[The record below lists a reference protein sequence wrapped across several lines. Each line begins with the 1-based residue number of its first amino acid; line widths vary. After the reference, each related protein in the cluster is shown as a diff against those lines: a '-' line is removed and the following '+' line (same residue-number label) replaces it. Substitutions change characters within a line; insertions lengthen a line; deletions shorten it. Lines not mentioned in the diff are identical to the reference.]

1 MSRKKL
7 DENDYKT
14 IIQLKQNGYTNQ
26 ELADIFNI
34 TKSRIGQIL
43 RSNGINSTNSKYLN
57 FSEDDCQNI
66 IDLYKQGVSSVNI
79 GKIFGCSKNPITRVL
94 HDNGIILDT
103 SLRKINKSD
112 YQKIAD
118 MYTNGMTQQEIAD
131 IYQCSQ
137 NTISRVM
144 QNIGLSVRPNGLT
157 KEQVEQM
164 YELYKK
170 GFRLPQIADIYNVD
184 RHTIGRAFKKNG
196 FVTDRKTYHCDEHY
210 FDNINTQDKAY
221 IIGLL
226 WADGCNQLERGIV
239 TIQLQERDQKILE
252 QSKNVSCNERP
263 LHKTELNN
271 RNPNWQNSIRLT
283 WQSRHMAEIL
293 NNYGM
298 VPRKSLVLEFPD
310 WLDESLYPHFIRGYM
325 DGDGSIYYSQQRNVF
340 RASMIGTKMFVDI
353 VKDIC
358 EKVGVKT
365 SLYHKNEHNDITYNL
380 YTTSNSGTFT
390 FLNWIYKDANLKL
403 ERKYNKY
410 QQALKN
416 YNIDNSLVS

>member
-26 ELADIFNI
+26 ELADIFNV

-43 RSNGINSTNSKYLN
+43 RSNGISSINSKYLN
-57 FSEDDCQNI
+57 FSEDDCQKI
-66 IDLYKQGVSSVNI
+66 IELYNQGVSSVNI

-112 YQKIAD
+112 YQKITA
-118 MYTNGMTQQEIAD
+118 MYTSGMTQQEIAD

-137 NTISRVM
+137 HTISRVM
-144 QNIGLSVRPNGLT
+144 KNIGLSVRPNGIT
-157 KEQVEQM
+157 KEEVEQM

-170 GFRLPQIADIYNVD
+170 GFRLPQIADMYGID

-196 FVTDRKTYHCDEHY
+196 FVTNRKTYHCDEYY
-210 FDNINTQDKAY
+210 FDNVNTQDKAY

-226 WADGCNQLERGIV
+226 WADGCNQLERGKV

-252 QSKNVSCNERP
+252 QIKNVSCNERP
-263 LHKTELNN
+263 LYKTELNN
-271 RNPNWQNSIRLT
+271 KNPNWQNSIRLT
-283 WQSRHMAEIL
+283 WQSRHISEVL
-293 NNYGM
+293 NDYGM
-298 VPRKSLVLEFPD
+298 VPRKSLVLEFPA

-358 EKVGVKT
+358 KKVGVKT
-365 SLYHKNEHNDITYNL
+365 SLYHKKGHNDITYNL

-390 FLNWIYKDANLKL
+390 FLKWIYKDANLKL